1 MKFLFTNCVT
11 WHARMP
17 WPAGLIH
24 RAPSSDAWGD
34 PCAGQRRRAAF
45 TLIELLVVIAIIAIL
60 AALLLPALSRAKG
73 SAQRIACANN
83 LRQLRLAL
91 AVYVTDNNGRMPPRE
106 PLTNRWPT
114 QLYSH
119 YTDLNLLRCPSDPAA
134 NNAATPTNAV
144 PDTAPRSYLMN
155 GCYDALLELVGDV
168 PKDALMPALRES
180 AVVHPVDTVIFGEKA
195 STSTRFYLVLNA
207 DASLYLLDL
216 EESRH
221 GGAPGPNNHSGR
233 SNYAFADGSVRA
245 LRFGDAV
252 CPLNLWALTDSGRT
266 NYAVCR
272 PH

>member
-1 MKFLFTNCVT
+1 MKPAFQKDGRDVVLGVPELLDRTME
-11 WHARMP
+11 ARFNT
-17 WPAGLIH
+17 
-24 RAPSSDAWGD
+24 ST
-34 PCAGQRRRAAF
+34 GQRARAAF

-73 SAQRIACANN
+73 TAQRIACANN

-106 PLTNRWPT
+106 AQTNRWPT
-114 QLYSH
+114 QLYPH
-119 YTDLNLLRCPSDPAA
+119 YTEPNLLRCPSDPSA
-134 NNAATPTNAV
+134 NNASNPTNVV
-144 PDTAPRSYLMN
+144 PDTALRSYLMN
-155 GCYDALLELVGDV
+155 GCQDALLELLGDA

-180 AVVHPVDTVIFGEKA
+180 AVVHPVDTFIFGEKA
-195 STSTRFYLVLNA
+195 SASSRFYLVLNA
-207 DASLYLLDL
+207 NASLYLSDL

-221 GGAPGPNNHSGR
+221 GGTAGPNNQSGR

-245 LRFGDAV
+245 LRFGEGL